1 MQVYR
6 SYFEGGGRRARG
18 TVPTRRAKL
27 AAAAL
32 FAAIAVA
39 CSGSPP
45 PPPTELPAAMPYRAE
60 PPRGERWATA
70 RGSALIVMDMQNTY
84 MPVYRQASVFAN
96 IQALIDMADASGALV
111 VWVYTDE
118 GNRGTRRFEIA
129 PPLAP
134 EPGHLSVVKLGSDA
148 FVGTELKAMLTEAGV
163 GRVIVCGLASA
174 GCVNATALGALAAGF
189 RTVIAAD
196 AHTLPRGPGG
206 ESSIDSMN
214 DTWRARGG
222 YEVRP
227 AASVSFDG
235 RSVAERGL
243 GPEDWPRTEAI
254 ALFLDE
260 YYRPLLARSPETA
273 TQLGLSPWAGLDD
286 SALDGLSPAYAAETR
301 RLEREALE
309 TLGAWNRAGLALGDR
324 LDLDA
329 ALVSLSNAAGLHP
342 FADRDYLVNPTVFG
356 LAYAMESL
364 FADIH
369 PVEDETGARS
379 YLARLAA
386 VERKI
391 DEAIKALAA
400 RDRNKATA
408 PREILESSLPDI
420 RLVALSSPRDTVFY
434 ASLEDKLAPLASM
447 DETLKA
453 ELLAE
458 AERIVAS
465 SVMPAYGRL
474 AAAVERSIGKA
485 PEEIGVWKVPGG
497 EDWYK
502 AILKARTTTEL
513 SPEAIHQLGL
523 RNLERIHAEILAL
536 GARHPE
542 LAASTAAEVVGK
554 AYSRANAIG
563 PAEALAGYAALLDR
577 AQALA
582 RPLFPDY
589 PKAPVAVGTAP
600 QGGYYQPGPVDGSR
614 PGVFFIAEGAG
625 ANRAGM
631 PTLLHHE
638 TVPGHHLQIA
648 SSYELPLP
656 SARKLLFFESY
667 TEGWALYAERLM
679 AEAGAYE
686 EDPAGDVGRLQAEAF
701 RAARLVVDTGIHAM
715 RWTEDQAIDFMVE
728 RGLLDRRSARFEV
741 MRYASLPGQATTY
754 YLGFLRFL
762 ELRDRA
768 KAALGDAFSL
778 AAFHRTVLSCGPLPL
793 DLLGLAVDR
802 WIEEAKAG
810 R

>member
-1 MQVYR
+1 MQVFR
-6 SYFEGGGRRARG
+6 SDSHRGDRRVPG
-18 TVPTRRAKL
+18 TVPAKL
-27 AAAAL
+27 AGAAFL
-32 FAAIAVA
+32 AAIAVA

-45 PPPTELPAAMPYRAE
+45 PTLTELPAAMAYRSE
-60 PPRGERWATA
+60 TPRGERWATA
-70 RGSALIVMDMQNTY
+70 RNSALIVMDMQNTY

-96 IQALIDMADASGALV
+96 IQALVDKADEEGALV

-118 GNRGTRRFEIA
+118 GNRGTPRFEIA

-134 EPGHLSVVKLGSDA
+134 EPGHHSVVKTGSDA
-148 FVGTELKAMLTEAGV
+148 FAGTELKAMLTEAGV
-163 GRVIVCGLASA
+163 GRVVVCGLASG

-214 DTWRARGG
+214 ETWRARGG

-227 AASVSFDG
+227 AASVSFVV

-309 TLGAWNRAGLALGDR
+309 TLGAWNRTGIALGDR
-324 LDLDA
+324 LDLEA
-329 ALVSLSNAAGLHP
+329 ALVSLKNAAGLHR

-356 LAYAMESL
+356 LAYATEAI

-369 PVEDETGARS
+369 PVEGETGAQS

-386 VERKI
+386 IEGKLDGAVE
-391 DEAIKALAA
+391 ALAA

-408 PREILESSLPDI
+408 PRAVLESSLPDI
-420 RLVALSSPRDTVFY
+420 KLVAVSSPRDTVFY
-434 ASLEDKLAPLASM
+434 RSLAEKLGALASLDGER
-447 DETLKA
+447 KA

-458 AERIVAS
+458 AERIIAR
-465 SVMPAYGRL
+465 SVLPAYGRL
-474 AAAVERSIGKA
+474 ATAVERSLKRA
-485 PEEIGVWKVPGG
+485 PEEVGVWKVPGG

-502 AILKARTTTEL
+502 AILKARTTTDL

-523 RNLERIHAEILAL
+523 DRLERIHAEILEL

-542 LAASTAAEVVGK
+542 LAGSTAAEVVGK
-554 AYSRANAIG
+554 AFSRANALG
-563 PAEALAGYAALLDR
+563 AAEALAGYAALLDR

-614 PGVFFIAEGAG
+614 PGVFFVAEGAL

-656 SARKLLFFESY
+656 TARKLLYFESY

-686 EDPAGDVGRLQAEAF
+686 GDPAGDVGRLQAEAF

-715 RWTEDQAIDFMVE
+715 RWTIDQSVDFMAE
-728 RGLLDRRSARFEV
+728 RGFLDRRSARFEV
-741 MRYASLPGQATTY
+741 IRYVSVPGQAVTY

-778 AAFHRTVLSCGPLPL
+778 PAFHRTVLSCGPLPL

-802 WIEEAKAG
+802 WIEEAKAS